1 MKRSINHIMVKMD
14 EVLEILDDLKRTAKL
29 NSKDLDLIND
39 IERKIR
45 SLETRK
51 RLVVIDGGR
60 T

>member
-1 MKRSINHIMVKMD
+1 MKRSINHTMVKMD
-14 EVLEILDDLKRTAKL
+14 EVLEILDDLKRTDKL
-29 NSKDLDLIND
+29 NTKDLDLIND

>member
-1 MKRSINHIMVKMD
+1 MKRSINHVMVKME
-14 EVLEILDDLKRTAKL
+14 EVLTILDDLKRTAKL
-29 NSKDLDLIND
+29 NAKDLDLIND

-51 RLVVIDGGR
+51 RLIVIDGGR